1 MRYCLR
7 NMIYGLRRMIY
18 LLRKHDII
26 SVPII
31 REAYI
36 IRVSGFHRVSDLIRD
51 QRERISLKKALAFA
65 SAFFWWGRTDSFAFS
80 FPFGNEN
87 RGVDTVEPVSS
98 DSPPDCRMWDL
109 RIRPPF
115 LPPQKTAI
123 LADSGFSW
131 WGRTDS
137 NHRSETQ
144 QIYSLS
150 PLATRELPRI
160 CGYVLKTWLL

>member
-1 MRYCLR
+1 MVKSNLWFGEIFVLAYKGE
-7 NMIYGLRRMIY
+7 I
-18 LLRKHDII
+18 K
-26 SVPII
+26 SVHT
-31 REAYI
+31 RA
-36 IRVSGFHRVSDLIRD
+36 SGFHR
-51 QRERISLKKALAFA
+51 EAISPRAAGFHP
-65 SAFFWWGRTDSFAFS
+65 SVRTDFVEKSPMRSIRLFS
-80 FPFGNEN
+80 GGGGRIRLHFSSPAGKKNK
-87 RGVDTVEPVSS
+87 GVAAAQPAAS

-123 LADSGFSW
+123 LADSGYLW

>member
-1 MRYCLR
+1 M
-7 NMIYGLRRMIY
+7 
-18 LLRKHDII
+18 KFAH
-26 SVPII
+26 
-31 REAYI
+31 
-36 IRVSGFHRVSDLIRD
+36 IRVSEYFTAKLFHLPAG
-51 QRERISLKKALAFA
+51 QISLKKALAFA

-87 RGVDTVEPVSS
+87 RGVATVEPVSS
-98 DSPPDCRMWDL
+98 DSPPDCRIMDL
-109 RIRPPF
+109 RILPPF

-150 PLATRELPRI
+150 PLATRELPHMKFVRF
-160 CGYVLKTWLL
+160 CRNGAGRRTRTPDLLITNQLLYRLSYTGNSNRTHIL

>member
-87 RGVDTVEPVSS
+87 RGVATVEPVSS
-98 DSPPDCRMWDL
+98 DSPLDCRIWDL
-109 RIRPPF
+109 RIHPPAFQTHKKTNPKRIGLF
-115 LPPQKTAI
+115 LVGEDGFEPSKRNAADLQSVPFGHSGTPPDMR
-123 LADSGFSW
+123 LC
-131 WGRTDS
+131 R
-137 NHRSETQ
+137 
-144 QIYSLS
+144 
-150 PLATRELPRI
+150 
-160 CGYVLKTWLL
+160 